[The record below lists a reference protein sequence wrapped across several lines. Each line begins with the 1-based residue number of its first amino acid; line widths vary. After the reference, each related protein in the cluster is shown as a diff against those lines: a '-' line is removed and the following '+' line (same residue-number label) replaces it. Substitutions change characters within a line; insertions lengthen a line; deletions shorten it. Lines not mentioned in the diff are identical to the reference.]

1 MKSPVLPTKGKIML
15 YLSMLK
21 TMLQIKQILVTL
33 PYYVNQNLL
42 LELLSLSLGLSASDS
57 GRAVARAV
65 PDGDL
70 RRLYLVRPLPQ
81 TPWRN
86 PAAVSG
92 HKVFTHAFAEGYDA
106 SLRSATR
113 PTSPT
118 PYRGADLVQVAC
130 ALPGAGA
137 GLCLRRGAAGSPAHA
152 AASARETLLVTSAPS
167 PAFASLRSQESLE
180 VVPEPTCPCDSVKFC
195 AR

>member
-33 PYYVNQNLL
+33 LYYVNQNLL
-42 LELLSLSLGLSASDS
+42 LELLSLSALDS

-70 RRLYLVRPLPQ
+70 RCLYLVRPLPQ

-113 PTSPT
+113 PNLSHTLP
-118 PYRGADLVQVAC
+118 RGRLG
-130 ALPGAGA
+130 PS
-137 GLCLRRGAAGSPAHA
+137 GLCLAWGRALPAPGGSGEPRARR
-152 AASARETLLVTSAPS
+152 
-167 PAFASLRSQESLE
+167 SLRSRDAACHLRAEPSLCQ
-180 VVPEPTCPCDSVKFC
+180 PEKPGVSRSCS
-195 AR
+195 